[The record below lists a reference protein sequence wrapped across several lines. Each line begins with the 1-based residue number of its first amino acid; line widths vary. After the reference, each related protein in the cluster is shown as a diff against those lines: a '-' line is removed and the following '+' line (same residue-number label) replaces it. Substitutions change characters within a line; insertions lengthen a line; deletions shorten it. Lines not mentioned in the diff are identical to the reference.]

1 MKNIINILK
10 HGFKK
15 NRIMGGVVFF
25 IYLLLLAVATSLVGN
40 GIVLFLNFFFVM
52 IALIIIPIVSFFKF
66 TRRLSKENALLFSTP
81 IKSHEYII
89 AKVIEYA
96 LVAVPI
102 VIIFFSQ
109 VLLVNIA
116 YEDFLSLVYFV
127 EFVLVAVGVMYI
139 LGVATYMEMIC
150 IFIGVKRYTRGYGLS
165 ILVTIGAIIGIEIVS
180 EIVNGV
186 IHKILPHYYY
196 VEIIGIRVGI
206 VDIIIGLIVTIGLY
220 IIGKKSLEKG
230 IDFN

>member
-15 NRIMGGVVFF
+15 NRIVGGVIFF
-25 IYLLLLAVATSLVGN
+25 IYILLLALATSLVGN

-52 IALIIIPIVSFFKF
+52 MVLMIIPIVSFFKF

-102 VIIFFSQ
+102 VIVFCSQ

-116 YEDFLSLVYFV
+116 YEGFLDLVYFV
-127 EFVLVAVGVMYI
+127 EFTLLGVGVAYI
-139 LGVATYMEMIC
+139 LGVVSYLQMIC
-150 IFIGVKRYTRGYGLS
+150 IFIGVKRYIRGYGVS
-165 ILVTIGAIIGIEIVS
+165 ILGTIGVLIGIEIVS
-180 EIVNGV
+180 EVINGV
-186 IHKILPHYYY
+186 IHKIIPHYYY
-196 VEIIGIRVGI
+196 VEIIGIKVGI
-206 VDIIIGLIVTIGLY
+206 VYIILSLIIIIGAY